1 MMEINHKDHNS
12 TVILI
17 VEGERESF
25 WGRVKYDDNLIVDEA
40 SSIEKLKLNMQ
51 RLLFNFHNL
60 SPDSYEF
67 QVEPSLT

>member
-1 MMEINHKDHNS
+1 MEINHKDHNS

-17 VEGERESF
+17 VEGEGESF